1 MLRLDRER
9 FKTLVREQP
18 SSFLAIARV
27 LSRRLASA
35 NRTRLV
41 EEQALAARVESSLE
55 RLTPWLHLDLA
66 SVALLGLLAATIAGS
81 FDGPALQALDWGMLL
96 FFGAVLSLA
105 RLATSLG
112 VDTLAGALIQQLQG
126 DRRPGPLGLVLAVAV
141 VSLVIRLAEP

>member
-1 MLRLDRER
+1 VLRLDRER

-66 SVALLGLLAATIAGS
+66 SVALLGLLAATIAGAS
-81 FDGPALQALDWGMLL
+81 T
-96 FFGAVLSLA
+96 V
-105 RLATSLG
+105 
-112 VDTLAGALIQQLQG
+112 
-126 DRRPGPLGLVLAVAV
+126 RRSRHSTGGCCCSSAPC
-141 VSLVIRLAEP
+141 